1 MRVFVGKLLMGATG
15 GASIYTAVRA
25 DMDPN
30 NVGVVRFARAGVAVG
45 KIAFDYR
52 SSLFSDKA
60 ASLAKA
66 DYETVKGECHQR
78 SAETLLKLCETNGGV
93 FIKVGQHIGALD
105 YLLPEEYVNTMKV
118 LHSRAPQMPLEDIYE
133 VVREELGQEP
143 TSIFSDFDP
152 DPLGSASL
160 AQVHRARL
168 PSGEE
173 VAVKVQHKYVKRHSL
188 VDIWTCDFLVRMVKA
203 AFPQFEFMWLADEMK
218 KNLPLELCF
227 TQEARN
233 AEKVARIFKDCPW
246 LKVPRIY
253 WPFTTDRVLVMEY
266 CPGGHVNDVDW
277 LRSQGIDTHDVS
289 RKIGELYSK
298 MIFGDGYVHCDP
310 HPGNVLVQKSP
321 TSGQTQIVLLDH
333 GLYTQLSNQ
342 FRYDYADFWNAIIH
356 RDISAIKTSADKL
369 GVGMLYGLFACM
381 VTGRSWSS
389 IQKGVDVA
397 ERTAGESA
405 EIKANAAKYL
415 KEITDVLAFVNRQMI
430 LIFKTNDLL
439 RGIESSLGTK
449 RSMASFIQM
458 SRSCI
463 EVLKEKNLIEAD
475 SCVARWK
482 IGVWSRWSQ
491 FKISCYEV
499 FLYIYWSR
507 LGSMMMLRGGGYQAP
522 KTVFLGDQ
530 QN

>member
-1 MRVFVGKLLMGATG
+1 VGKLLLGATG
-15 GASIYTAVRA
+15 GAGIYTAVRA

-30 NVGVVRFARAGVAVG
+30 NIGIVRFARAGVAVG
-45 KIAFDYR
+45 RIAVDYR
-52 SSLFSDKA
+52 STLYSDKA
-60 ASLAKA
+60 ASMVKA
-66 DYETVKGECHQR
+66 DYEAAKGECHQR
-78 SAETLLKLCETNGGV
+78 SAETLLRLCEKNGGV

-118 LHSRAPQMPLEDIYE
+118 LHSRAPYMPLEDIYG

-143 TSIFSDFDP
+143 TSVFSEFDP

-160 AQVHRARL
+160 AQVHKARL

-173 VAVKVQHKYVKRHSL
+173 VAVKVQHKFVKRHSL
-188 VDIWTCDFLVRMVKA
+188 VDIWTCDFLVRMVKV
-203 AFPQFEFMWLADEMK
+203 AFPQFEFMWLAEEMK
-218 KNLPLELCF
+218 KNLPLELAF

-233 AEKVARIFKDCPW
+233 AEKVARIFKDCAW
-246 LKVPRIY
+246 LKVPRIH

-310 HPGNVLVQKSP
+310 HPGNVLVQKSA
-321 TSGQTQIVLLDH
+321 SGRTQIVLLDH

-463 EVLKEKNLIEAD
+463 EVLKEKQLVEAD
-475 SCVARWK
+475 TKIARWK
-482 IGVWSRWSQ
+482 IGIWSRWSQ

-499 FLYIYWSR
+499 FLYMYWSR
-507 LGSMMMLRGGGYQAP
+507 LGSLLMLRGGGYEAP
-522 KTVFLGDQ
+522 KKVFLGEQ
-530 QN
+530 QG

>member
-1 MRVFVGKLLMGATG
+1 MF
-15 GASIYTAVRA
+15 
-25 DMDPN
+25 
-30 NVGVVRFARAGVAVG
+30 F
-45 KIAFDYR
+45 
-52 SSLFSDKA
+52 
-60 ASLAKA
+60 
-66 DYETVKGECHQR
+66 
-78 SAETLLKLCETNGGV
+78 
-93 FIKVGQHIGALD
+93 
-105 YLLPEEYVNTMKV
+105 
-118 LHSRAPQMPLEDIYE
+118 
-133 VVREELGQEP
+133 
-143 TSIFSDFDP
+143 
-152 DPLGSASL
+152 
-160 AQVHRARL
+160 
-168 PSGEE
+168 
-173 VAVKVQHKYVKRHSL
+173 
-188 VDIWTCDFLVRMVKA
+188 
-203 AFPQFEFMWLADEMK
+203 
-218 KNLPLELCF
+218 
-227 TQEARN
+227 QEARN
-233 AEKVARIFKDCPW
+233 AEKVARIFKDCAW
-246 LKVPRIY
+246 LKVPRIH

-310 HPGNVLVQKSP
+310 HPGNVLVQKSI
-321 TSGQTQIVLLDH
+321 SGRTQIVLLDH

-449 RSMASFIQM
+449 RSMASFIQVRLTWENHVLKVQPFQM

-463 EVLKEKNLIEAD
+463 EVLKEKQLVEAD
-475 SCVARWK
+475 TKIARLVPSRICLSLCSK
-482 IGVWSRWSQ
+482 FSQGGRLEYGVDGANSRSPAM
-491 FKISCYEV
+491 
-499 FLYIYWSR
+499 R
-507 LGSMMMLRGGGYQAP
+507 
-522 KTVFLGDQ
+522 
-530 QN
+530 

>member
-1 MRVFVGKLLMGATG
+1 MTIIADHVVEREVNEVLFAMRVFVGKLLMGATG
-15 GASIYTAVRA
+15 GAGIYTAVRA

-143 TSIFSDFDP
+143 TSVFSDFDP

-227 TQEARN
+227 TQ
-233 AEKVARIFKDCPW
+233 VIP
-246 LKVPRIY
+246 
-253 WPFTTDRVLVMEY
+253 
-266 CPGGHVNDVDW
+266 
-277 LRSQGIDTHDVS
+277 
-289 RKIGELYSK
+289 IGS
-298 MIFGDGYVHCDP
+298 FD
-310 HPGNVLVQKSP
+310 
-321 TSGQTQIVLLDH
+321 
-333 GLYTQLSNQ
+333 LSNPHWGPQ
-342 FRYDYADFWNAIIH
+342 SNVDESRYY
-356 RDISAIKTSADKL
+356 
-369 GVGMLYGLFACM
+369 V
-381 VTGRSWSS
+381 
-389 IQKGVDVA
+389 
-397 ERTAGESA
+397 
-405 EIKANAAKYL
+405 
-415 KEITDVLAFVNRQMI
+415 
-430 LIFKTNDLL
+430 
-439 RGIESSLGTK
+439 
-449 RSMASFIQM
+449 
-458 SRSCI
+458 
-463 EVLKEKNLIEAD
+463 
-475 SCVARWK
+475 
-482 IGVWSRWSQ
+482 
-491 FKISCYEV
+491 KISICFHSGGEK
-499 FLYIYWSR
+499 
-507 LGSMMMLRGGGYQAP
+507 RGKGC
-522 KTVFLGDQ
+522 
-530 QN
+530 

>member
-1 MRVFVGKLLMGATG
+1 
-15 GASIYTAVRA
+15 
-25 DMDPN
+25 
-30 NVGVVRFARAGVAVG
+30 
-45 KIAFDYR
+45 
-52 SSLFSDKA
+52 
-60 ASLAKA
+60 
-66 DYETVKGECHQR
+66 
-78 SAETLLKLCETNGGV
+78 
-93 FIKVGQHIGALD
+93 
-105 YLLPEEYVNTMKV
+105 
-118 LHSRAPQMPLEDIYE
+118 MPLEDIYT

-143 TSIFSDFDP
+143 RSIFSEFDA

-203 AFPQFEFMWLADEMK
+203 AFPQFEFMWLAEEMK
-218 KNLPLELCF
+218 KNLPLELSF
-227 TQEARN
+227 TQVFSAFSLNPGFRLSKFEILQLYLSFQEARN
-233 AEKVARIFKDCPW
+233 AEKVARIFKDCSW
-246 LKVPRIY
+246 LKVPRIH

-266 CPGGHVNDVDW
+266 CPGGHVNDVEW

-321 TSGQTQIVLLDH
+321 SSGQTQIVLLDH

-356 RDISAIKTSADKL
+356 RDIAAIKTSADKL

-397 ERTAGESA
+397 ERSASESA

-415 KEITDVLAFVNRQMI
+415 KEITDVLAFVNR
-430 LIFKTNDLL
+430 LDHLL
-439 RGIESSLGTK
+439 H
-449 RSMASFIQM
+449 
-458 SRSCI
+458 
-463 EVLKEKNLIEAD
+463 
-475 SCVARWK
+475 
-482 IGVWSRWSQ
+482 
-491 FKISCYEV
+491 
-499 FLYIYWSR
+499 
-507 LGSMMMLRGGGYQAP
+507 
-522 KTVFLGDQ
+522 
-530 QN
+530 

>member
-1 MRVFVGKLLMGATG
+1 
-15 GASIYTAVRA
+15 
-25 DMDPN
+25 
-30 NVGVVRFARAGVAVG
+30 
-45 KIAFDYR
+45 
-52 SSLFSDKA
+52 
-60 ASLAKA
+60 
-66 DYETVKGECHQR
+66 
-78 SAETLLKLCETNGGV
+78 
-93 FIKVGQHIGALD
+93 
-105 YLLPEEYVNTMKV
+105 
-118 LHSRAPQMPLEDIYE
+118 
-133 VVREELGQEP
+133 
-143 TSIFSDFDP
+143 
-152 DPLGSASL
+152 
-160 AQVHRARL
+160 
-168 PSGEE
+168 
-173 VAVKVQHKYVKRHSL
+173 
-188 VDIWTCDFLVRMVKA
+188 
-203 AFPQFEFMWLADEMK
+203 
-218 KNLPLELCF
+218 
-227 TQEARN
+227 
-233 AEKVARIFKDCPW
+233 
-246 LKVPRIY
+246 
-253 WPFTTDRVLVMEY
+253 MEY

-310 HPGNVLVQKSP
+310 HPGNVLVQKSA
-321 TSGQTQIVLLDH
+321 SGRTQIVLLDH

-449 RSMASFIQM
+449 RSMASFIQVRLTRKNHVLKAEPFQM

-463 EVLKEKNLIEAD
+463 EVLKEKQLVEAD
-475 SCVARWK
+475 TKIARLVPLRMCLSLCSK
-482 IGVWSRWSQ
+482 SSQGGRLESGVDGANSRSPAM
-491 FKISCYEV
+491 
-499 FLYIYWSR
+499 R
-507 LGSMMMLRGGGYQAP
+507 
-522 KTVFLGDQ
+522 
-530 QN
+530 